1 MTPVTLTLSLS
12 PSLLIELRTFK
23 ATFTCFSKTLPLLS
37 KMSLMRGSQM
47 LRPTKTHDALEL
59 NKKSQPQQNHLP
71 SVPAPGPDAQLNFIS
86 QPPVTFPKVNMWILQ
101 MFWYVLKAIQKQPQL
116 KRFKKQTDEKFPHT
130 CIAKRQQT
138 WICGTQTDPEMRNRK
153 NESKNLT

>member
-101 MFWYVLKAIQKQPQL
+101 MFWYVLKAIQKQSQPQL
-116 KRFKKQTDEKFPHT
+116 KDLKSRRTKSFLISAYSKKAADMNMWYTNRSWDAQQEK
-130 CIAKRQQT
+130 
-138 WICGTQTDPEMRNRK
+138 WE
-153 NESKNLT
+153 

>member
-1 MTPVTLTLSLS
+1 
-12 PSLLIELRTFK
+12 
-23 ATFTCFSKTLPLLS
+23 
-37 KMSLMRGSQM
+37 MSLMRGSQM

-101 MFWYVLKAIQKQPQL
+101 MFWYVLKAIQKQSQPQL
-116 KRFKKQTDEKFPHT
+116 KDLKSRRTKSFLISAYSKKAADMNMWYTNRSWDAQQEK
-130 CIAKRQQT
+130 
-138 WICGTQTDPEMRNRK
+138 WE
-153 NESKNLT
+153 